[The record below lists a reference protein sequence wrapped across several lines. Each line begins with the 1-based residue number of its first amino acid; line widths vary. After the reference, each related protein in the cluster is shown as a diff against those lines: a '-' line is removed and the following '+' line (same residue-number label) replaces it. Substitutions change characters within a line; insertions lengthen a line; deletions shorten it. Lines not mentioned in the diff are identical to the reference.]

1 MVSEKLKTHTKQPHQ
16 ELETLIIQKIKQFD
30 TEVSYVDFLKTFYG
44 YIAAIEQKLSP
55 VVENKGIIE
64 DYPERRKAR
73 YLLEDITA
81 LAPASHFPSLASDI
95 PEIQS
100 ADQALGVMYVLEGS
114 TLGGKHI
121 SHMISARLKFES
133 DKGLSYFNGYKENTY
148 IMWDRFKDTLNTHT
162 DNESAEIA
170 VIEAANQTFIK
181 FKNWINEH

>member
-30 TEVSYVDFLKTFYG
+30 TQVSYVNFLKTFYG

-55 VVENKGIIE
+55 VIQNEGIID
-64 DYPERRKAR
+64 DYPERRKAT
-73 YLLEDITA
+73 YLLQDIRA
-81 LAPASHFPSLASDI
+81 LAPASSSLPLASDI

-114 TLGGKHI
+114 TLGGEHI
-121 SHMISARLKFES
+121 SRMISARLNLEP

-148 IMWDRFKDTLNTHT
+148 VMWDRFKNALNTYSN
-162 DNESAEIA
+162 NESSEVA

-181 FKNWINEH
+181 FKNWIDEH